1 MDGRTKP
8 LIESLDFFENSSRV
22 MNKFLLLDTDE
33 SLAVLA
39 IVLPYDYVAE
49 PTWPTYL
56 IALT

>member
-22 MNKFLLLDTDE
+22 KNKFWLLDTDE
-33 SLAVLA
+33 SLAGLA
-39 IVLPYDYVAE
+39 IVLPCAAE

-56 IALT
+56 IGLT